1 MEMILIVDDD
11 KDMRFIL
18 SDVLENEGYKTIAV
32 EDGSKALKEIEKHT
46 FDLILLDFKIPG
58 VMDGMQIL
66 EKVKQID
73 KEIIV
78 IMITAYG
85 EIKKAVQAMKLGAFD
100 YITKPFDNEEL
111 ILVVKR
117 ALQTQHL
124 NKEVKK
130 LREKLGE
137 NKAEIEFIGKS
148 PKIKQLFRQVKIV
161 APTNMTV
168 ILQGESGTG
177 KELIAQM
184 IHQQSLRSDNPFI
197 VVDCGAIPETLMESE
212 ILGHEKGAFTGAD
225 GRKIGKLEEADR
237 GTLFLDEVANLSNN
251 IQTKILRL
259 IEEKKSRRLGGK
271 KDIILDVRII
281 TATNINLSKLVQQ
294 GKFRNDLFQR
304 LNEFP
309 INLPSLRERKEDIPL
324 LAKYFLDKA
333 NKELNKKVKGFSPEA
348 MQMLLNNNWPGN
360 VRELRNVIN
369 RAVLLARSEYIETA
383 NLSSSIIK
391 PESET
396 EPDLARVLN
405 KGEDSFKNITRGV
418 ERYLIKKALVQA
430 NGNKTKAAETLQI
443 NRKAFYRKIKNLGL
457 S

>member
-1 MEMILIVDDD
+1 MILIIDDD

-18 SDVLENEGYKTIAV
+18 SNVLENEGYKTIAV
-32 EDGSKALKEIEKHT
+32 EDGSKAFKEIEKHT

-58 VMDGMQIL
+58 IMDGMQIL
-66 EKVKQID
+66 EKMKQIN

-117 ALQTQHL
+117 AFQTQHL

-130 LREKLGE
+130 LRKKLAE
-137 NKAEIEFIGKS
+137 NKAEIEFIGKC
-148 PKIKQLFRQVKIV
+148 PKVKKLFDQVKIV

-168 ILQGESGTG
+168 MLQGESGTG

-184 IHQQSLRSDNPFI
+184 IYQQSLRRDNPFI

-212 ILGHEKGAFTGAD
+212 LLGYEKGAFTGAD
-225 GRKIGKLEEADR
+225 NRKIGKLEEANS
-237 GTLFLDEVANLSNN
+237 GSLFLDEVANLSET
-251 IQTKILRL
+251 IQVKILRL
-259 IEEKKSRRLGGK
+259 IEQKNIRRLGGR
-271 KDIILDVRII
+271 KDIALDVRII
-281 TATNINLSKLVQQ
+281 TATNINLIKLVQQ

-324 LAKYFLDKA
+324 LTKYFLDKA
-333 NKELNKKVKGFSPEA
+333 NKELGNKVKGFSPEA

-369 RAVLLARSEYIETA
+369 RVVLLAKFEYIETA
-383 NLSSSIIK
+383 NLSSNITK
-391 PESET
+391 PESEA
-396 EPDLARVLN
+396 EPEMTGVSN
-405 KGEDSFKNITRGV
+405 KEADSFKNIMHRV
-418 ERYLIKKALVQA
+418 EKNMIKEALAQV
-430 NGNKTKAAETLQI
+430 NGNKTKAAEILQM
-443 NRKAFYRKIKNLGL
+443 NRKAFYRKTKKLDL
-457 S
+457 L